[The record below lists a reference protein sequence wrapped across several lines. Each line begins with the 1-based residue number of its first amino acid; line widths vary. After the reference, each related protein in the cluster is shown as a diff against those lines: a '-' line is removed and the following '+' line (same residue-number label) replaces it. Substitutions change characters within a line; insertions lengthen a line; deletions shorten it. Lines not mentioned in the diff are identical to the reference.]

1 VADQVSFGPNTKGIG
16 GATPPAEGEDK
27 DDLPF

>member
-1 VADQVSFGPNTKGIG
+1 VADQVSFGPNTKGAG
-16 GATPPAEGEDK
+16 SAAPVEGEEK

>member
-1 VADQVSFGPNTKGIG
+1 VADQVSFGPNTKG
-16 GATPPAEGEDK
+16 GAGTTPPAEGEDK